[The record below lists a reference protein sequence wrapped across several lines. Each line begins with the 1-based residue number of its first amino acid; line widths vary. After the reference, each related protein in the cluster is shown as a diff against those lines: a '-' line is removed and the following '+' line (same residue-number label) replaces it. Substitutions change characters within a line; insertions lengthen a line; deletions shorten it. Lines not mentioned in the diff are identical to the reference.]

1 MSCSFTASEGPTW
14 RDHHAQLDD
23 LIASLHA
30 RAWLAAGGSPSAPK
44 APKAESSRVSGPVVP
59 VPEPMTPPRHSRQRI
74 VPGSWKRHSPE
85 ISVGDVHSS
94 KLATPRSTETPR
106 LTSPDVRPIL
116 LGGRR
121 PEKGVSLREVTNTTC
136 EADAGLM
143 PSWTPRLDEEWDLVQ
158 TAVSITESLNLL
170 QDWSVS
176 QLASPREAREM
187 TRPMAQEAAFLAR
200 LRELHQ
206 EQRAQLEGLREG
218 AGDAGDAL
226 RPREE
231 RGRSRPDVCLLR
243 SPRGAERTLLRPAAV
258 KAASAAET
266 AGGGRQVETAMSD
279 SSTLWQSFRDA
290 LGVGRRKAVSV
301 LSAAWS
307 TWKASTFD
315 AGLRRVSADAHRSH
329 LRGSFDAWRSWH
341 RRNLPVGDELPRIL
355 SRRCTAASLQG
366 LRTAFLAWRRKAQ
379 FRWRA
384 VHSMEVARAFHSWRF
399 YAMGFRRPVSGEVR
413 ELVRAAE
420 SVERPE
426 GLAAQLALAAS
437 FLAWT
442 YAAGAGGAIPDLHRL
457 IRHRREM
464 RQKMV
469 H

>member
-85 ISVGDVHSS
+85 ISVGDVRSS

-231 RGRSRPDVCLLR
+231 RGRSRPDACLLR

-258 KAASAAET
+258 KAASVAET

-290 LGVGRRKAVSV
+290 LGVGRRKAFSV

-366 LRTAFLAWRRKAQ
+366 WAISQDQTPTME
-379 FRWRA
+379 RA
-384 VHSMEVARAFHSWRF
+384 EDSQCWAICEVARAFHSWHF

-413 ELVRAAE
+413 ELVRD
-420 SVERPE
+420 SLHSLPWPRVFWLGHVPVLVEPFWICT
-426 GLAAQLALAAS
+426 A
-437 FLAWT
+437 
-442 YAAGAGGAIPDLHRL
+442 
-457 IRHRREM
+457 
-464 RQKMV
+464 
-469 H
+469 